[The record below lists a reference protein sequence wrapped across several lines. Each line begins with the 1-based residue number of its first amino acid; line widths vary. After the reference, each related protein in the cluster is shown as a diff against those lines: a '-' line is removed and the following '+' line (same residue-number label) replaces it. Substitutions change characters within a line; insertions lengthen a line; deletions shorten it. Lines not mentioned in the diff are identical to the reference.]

1 MRGLL
6 GVFLADG
13 YLSYCRTPTGAYVR
27 ATLDAG
33 PSDRDF
39 LEEKV
44 NEIRQSVST
53 KGRITSYQT
62 PPRASGETTTVLRFR
77 FTSNALRPIYNLLY
91 PNGDGKEITSTVLE
105 LLGGRAAAWLWA
117 EGARRQGRDTLL
129 GRVGSSET
137 EAALVSSWI
146 QTLTGAESEVT
157 TACWLKP
164 KLHFKPEAA
173 AQVRAALQPYAPN
186 TRRHLFFAPP
196 QD

>member
-33 PSDRDF
+33 PGDRDF

-44 NEIRQSVST
+44 TEIRQFVPA

-62 PPRASGETTTVLRFR
+62 PARDSGKRTTVLRFR
-77 FTSNALRPIYNLLY
+77 FTSNALRPLYNLLY
-91 PNGDGKEITSTVLE
+91 PNRDGKEITSAVLE

-117 EGARRQGRDTLL
+117 EGARREGKDTYL
-129 GRVGSSET
+129 GRIGST
-137 EAALVSSWI
+137 EHEATLVSSWL
-146 QTLTGAESEVT
+146 QTLTGAESEV
-157 TACWLKP
+157 APYHWCKP
-164 KLHFKPEAA
+164 RLHFKPEAA
-173 AQVRAALQPYAPN
+173 ARIREALQPYAPRS
-186 TRRHLFFAPP
+186 RRDRFFTLPK
-196 QD
+196 D